1 MHMIRICFQMFMMWR
16 IIPSQQ
22 KCTPGILPVKSI
34 VSFKFIII
42 FANMQYAVIYEHYLH
57 FDVRAGF
64 PTLEIDNFVCQ
75 NDGRRIK

>member
-1 MHMIRICFQMFMMWR
+1 MHMIRICLQMLMMWC

-22 KCTPGILPVKSI
+22 KFTLGILPVKSI
-34 VSFKFIII
+34 VTFEFIII
-42 FANMQYAVIYEHYLH
+42 FANMQHAVIYEHYLH
-57 FDVRAGF
+57 FDIRAGF

>member
-1 MHMIRICFQMFMMWR
+1 MHMIRKCFQMFMMGC

-22 KCTPGILPVKSI
+22 KCTLGILPVKRI
-34 VSFKFIII
+34 ISFEFIII

-57 FDVRAGF
+57 FDIRAGF
-64 PTLEIDNFVCQ
+64 PKLEIDNFVCQ